1 MAEFRGKVV
10 LDDEVREFCQ
20 ELEKCNDSALRMIYE
35 YFIDDLTYIVE
46 STDEEIMRELSLR
59 KILNIEYYADLLK
72 QLGASVF
79 SQLLIQ
85 DILDLGRE
93 AMIGFWESLY
103 VLQADRPHPN
113 LLAVLDEITRTGQTL
128 MNQILL
134 DQNGHSLTAK
144 LLEIQKQHKQHLFEK
159 TQKLMEHRAPGSNQD
174 PKHFSI
180 SDHYL
185 DLVLISSQH
194 FRCRSQHE
202 IIDTGGKHEYYLKKA
217 QGSLERI
224 SPRRLFRWCH
234 RSGCVP
240 RRVMISG
247 VPGVGK
253 TTLMQKFVHDW
264 VTGKLYQRFA
274 FVFFFKFRELNKL
287 NKVSLETMILQQYPY
302 LESQLE
308 NILQNPENL
317 LFIFDGLDESNH
329 QMDFTSS
336 QNCTNIQWPD
346 NVIVIVVSLLRQ
358 SLLKGCSVLMTSRP
372 TKLSLIDTDLFQR
385 VSEIM
390 GFFPKE
396 RQTYFENFFGNK
408 ELSEKAFHYVR
419 ENDTLYT
426 FCYIP
431 SYCWIICTVL
441 SMCFKAQ
448 NTNND
453 RMLLLPKT
461 VTQLFVSFF
470 TNILANHSQDT
481 QRARE
486 LLTSLGWMAEYGMM
500 NHVLEFDRK
509 YLGSF
514 NVDTS
519 SKLLSSFMVESD
531 QPPDLTVSFLHLI
544 IQEFLSALVHFID
557 YSPEKLKKS
566 LQDSRS
572 FEDGRAEIFL
582 RFLCGLSDSSTRS
595 LLKPYLGELSQQ
607 ASMDVI
613 SWLSKCISLE
623 DEPMEE
629 YDEENESLNI
639 KKRLSIF
646 ANFFESRNK
655 AVMRNSLGS
664 KVNLDFSKVHLTP
677 VDCTVLAFVL
687 DSCKDVQSLN
697 LDSCFIQSEGLERLA
712 PVLYPIQDLRLSN
725 NDLKDSDV
733 QLLYQIITHSQ
744 FGIQKLSLKN
754 NSLTEKSC
762 TLLACAISSIE
773 SSSKQV
779 LQELDLSR
787 NNLAGKHFC
796 DLMTVLSSEMC
807 RVTHLLLQQVK
818 LTDEYA
824 PLLVSLSIN
833 NNLTHLNLSLNYFT
847 DASAGYI
854 RDLILNSA
862 SLKEIRLDV
871 NEFSKETE
879 DNLKGLEARKPGL
892 QVITQ

>member
-1 MAEFRGKVV
+1 MDEFRGKVV
-10 LDDEVREFCQ
+10 MDDDVRKFRQ
-20 ELEKCNDSALRMIYE
+20 ELSKSEDSELRMIYE
-35 YFIDDLTYIVE
+35 YLREDLTYIVE
-46 STDEEIMRELSLR
+46 SMDEEIMRELSFR
-59 KILNIEYYADLLK
+59 KILDIEYYADVLK

-93 AMIGFWESLY
+93 AVIGFWESLY

-113 LLAVLDEITRTGQTL
+113 LLAVLDEISRTGHTL
-128 MNQILL
+128 VDQILL
-134 DQNGHSLTAK
+134 DQSGHSLNA
-144 LLEIQKQHKQHLFEK
+144 EINDIQKYHKQHLLEK
-159 TQKLMEHRAPGSNQD
+159 TQNLMECRAPGSNRD
-174 PKHFSI
+174 PQHFSI

-185 DLVLISSQH
+185 DLVLNSSQH

-224 SPRRLFRWCH
+224 SPRRLFRWCP

-240 RRVMISG
+240 RRVMMSG

-253 TTLMQKFVHDW
+253 TTLMQKFVYDW
-264 VTGKLYQRFA
+264 VNGKLYQRFS
-274 FVFFFKFRELNKL
+274 FIFFFKFRELNRL

-302 LESQLE
+302 LQRQLGK
-308 NILQNPENL
+308 ILQAPENL

-336 QNCTNIQWPD
+336 QNCTNIQWAD

-396 RQTYFENFFGNK
+396 RQMYFENFFGNK

-448 NTNND
+448 NTNDD

-461 VTQLFVSFF
+461 VTQLFVSFV

-500 NHVLEFDRK
+500 NHVLEFDSK

-531 QPPDLTVSFLHLI
+531 QHPDLTISFLHLI
-544 IQEFLSALVHFID
+544 IQEFLSALAHFID
-557 YSPEKLKKS
+557 YSPEKLRKS

-572 FEDGRAEIFL
+572 FKDGRAEIFL

-607 ASMDVI
+607 ASIDVI

-623 DEPMEE
+623 NEPMED
-629 YDEENESLNI
+629 YDEENENFNI

-646 ANFFESRNK
+646 GNFFESRNK
-655 AVMRNSLGS
+655 PVVRNSLGPN
-664 KVNLDFSKVHLTP
+664 VNLDFSKIHLTS
-677 VDCTVLAFVL
+677 VDCTVLTFVL
-687 DSCKDVQSLN
+687 DSCKDIQSLN

-725 NDLKDSDV
+725 NDLKDSDI
-733 QLLYQIITHSQ
+733 QLIYQILSHSQ
-744 FGIQKLSLKN
+744 CGIQKLSLRN

-762 TLLACAISSIE
+762 MSLACAISSNE
-773 SSSKQV
+773 SSTKQV
-779 LQELDLSR
+779 LQEFDLSR
-787 NNLAGKHFC
+787 NNLAGENFY
-796 DLMTVLSSEMC
+796 DLITVLSSETC
-807 RVTHLLLQQVK
+807 KITHLLLQQVK

-824 PLLVSLSIN
+824 SLLVSLSNN
-833 NNLTHLNLSLNYFT
+833 NNLTHLNLNLNYFT
-847 DASAGYI
+847 DTGAGYI
-854 RDLILNSA
+854 RDLILKSA
-862 SLKEIRLDV
+862 SLKEIRIDV

-879 DNLKGLEARKPGL
+879 DNFKRLEARKPGL
-892 QVITQ
+892 HIIT